1 MGLEARR
8 RAEARYSWDVIVDEM
23 LAAYEAVDHFGVSR
37 TAFQIWRFLLLWLFG

>member
-23 LAAYEAVDHFGVSR
+23 LAAYEASITSASR
-37 TAFQIWRFLLLWLFG
+37 APRSR